1 MKDAGYRGCWG
12 LRILET
18 DEGCWGWRM
27 LGPVISSGWFG
38 EQGEEEG
45 HRERVFFKGE
55 TRNED
60 NI

>member
-1 MKDAGYRGCWG
+1 MPQCGG
-12 LRILET
+12 
-18 DEGCWGWRM
+18 M
-27 LGPVISSGWFG
+27 PGPGNRSEWVG